1 MLPRD
6 PAEPHRVSS
15 TLELFFDLTFAV
27 AIGVVSEQLAVLLGS
42 GAVASGTFAYLFVFF
57 GIWWAWMNFTWFAS
71 AFATDDWLYRVLTI
85 VQMAGVLIFAA
96 GAAAAMDRFDFR
108 IGTIGYVLMRLAVIT
123 LWLRAAY
130 NGREFRATA
139 LRYALGV
146 SIVQVAWLLRLL
158 VPPALTVPSFAVLV
172 IAELAVPIWAEQTRV
187 TPFHPR
193 HIAERYGLFTLIVLG
208 EGLVAITHATIA
220 ALQDASH
227 IGPLL
232 LIAASALVLVAGMW
246 WIYFARDQHD
256 NLTSLPSTFGFG
268 YLHYA
273 IFAAAGALAAGIEV
287 ALEQAG
293 DHPTLPAALGRATT
307 TVPVAVF
314 LLCVWVLAL
323 RPALPRR
330 TSAAV
335 LVLTVAVAL
344 AAFVP
349 AGLPISAL
357 LVVAIVVV
365 LEMDWRHHSN
375 RESAVASAEAID

>member
-27 AIGVVSEQLAVLLGS
+27 AISIAAEQLGTLLTEGVLSAVL
-42 GAVASGTFAYLFVFF
+42 AYLMVFF
-57 GIWWAWMNFTWFAS
+57 GIWWAWMNFSWFAS
-71 AFATDDWLYRVLTI
+71 AFDTDDWLYRVLTI
-85 VQMAGVLIFAA
+85 LQMAGVLIFAA
-96 GAAAAMDRFDFR
+96 GADAAMRDFDFR
-108 IGTIGYVLMRLAVIT
+108 IGTVGYVLMRLAGVSQ
-123 LWLRAAY
+123 WLRAAR
-130 NGREFRATA
+130 NGGEYRTTA
-139 LRYALGV
+139 LRYAGGV
-146 SIVQVAWLLRLL
+146 ALVQVAWVLRLL
-158 VPPALTVPSFAVLV
+158 VPAPLTVASFLLLV
-172 IAELAVPIWAEQTRV
+172 VAELAVPIWAERTRV

-208 EGLVAITHATIA
+208 EGLVATTHGTIE
-220 ALQDASH
+220 ALQETDRVV
-227 IGPLL
+227 PLL

-246 WIYFARDQHD
+246 WIYFAREQHD
-256 NLTSLPSTFGFG
+256 NLRSMMSTFGFG

-273 IFAAAGALAAGIEV
+273 IFASAGALAAGIEV
-287 ALEQAG
+287 ALAQAG
-293 DHPTLPAALGRATT
+293 DHPPLPDVVGRATT

-314 LLCVWVLAL
+314 LLGVWVLAL

-335 LVLTVAVAL
+335 LVLTAAVAL
-344 AAFVP
+344 AAFAP

-365 LEMDWRHHSN
+365 LEVDWRHHPDAEPAP
-375 RESAVASAEAID
+375 ESAAAAD